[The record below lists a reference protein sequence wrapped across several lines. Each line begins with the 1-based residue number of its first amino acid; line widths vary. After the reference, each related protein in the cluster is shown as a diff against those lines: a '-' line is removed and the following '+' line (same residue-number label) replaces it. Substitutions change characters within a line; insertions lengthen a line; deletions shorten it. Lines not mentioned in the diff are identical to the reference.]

1 MVAMVNP
8 VLVDVVV
15 VGGGQGGLGV
25 AYHLV
30 QSGVD
35 VVVLEQ
41 GRVGQTWRSQRWDS
55 FRLNTPNWM
64 NGLPGAEYTG
74 PDPFGFMTH
83 LELAESFEEYVERF
97 DLPVRTGVTV
107 TGVGPSRDHRRYLV
121 TGERSDGETVSYLAD
136 SVVVASGI
144 LQSPR
149 IPSISSKI
157 PGAIVQLHT
166 GTYRAPDLLPAGTVV
181 VIGGGQSGCQIV
193 EDLLDAG
200 RIVYFSISR
209 APRVPRSHRGRDF
222 MDWWVDMGTWDL
234 KTDDVDDPAVLKATN
249 PLVSGV
255 GPRGHSV
262 SYQHL
267 ARDGVRLMGRLQ
279 DVVGGELI
287 TDDRVI
293 EYIRN
298 ADARSKEMRD
308 KIDAY
313 IEETSP
319 ETAAAVLDPA
329 DAPLPP
335 DEDVEF
341 LTSLNLEEANVGAI
355 VWSTGFTA
363 DFSWIDLPVTDDT
376 GSPVHSN
383 GISDVPGIYFI
394 GFPWLSKRKS
404 GVLLGID
411 EDARRI
417 TDAILH
423 QTQIS

>member
-1 MVAMVNP
+1 MVER

-30 QSGVD
+30 RSGAD
-35 VVVLEQ
+35 VVVLER

-83 LELAESFEEYVERF
+83 LELADSFEEYVERF
-97 DLPVRTGVTV
+97 HLPVHTGVAV
-107 TGVGPSRDHRRYLV
+107 TGVSPAHDHGRYLV
-121 TGERSDGETVSYLAD
+121 TGETSDGQTVSYVAD

-149 IPSISSKI
+149 TPAISSKI
-157 PGAIVQLHT
+157 PGNIVQLHT
-166 GTYRAPDLLPAGTVV
+166 GTYRSPGLLPAGAVV
-181 VIGGGQSGCQIV
+181 VIGGGQSGGQIV
-193 EDLLDAG
+193 EDLLNAG
-200 RIVYFSISR
+200 RVVYFSISS

-222 MDWWVDMGTWDL
+222 MDWWVEMGIWDVQ
-234 KTDDVDDPAVLKATN
+234 TNDVDDPEVLKATN

-262 SYQHL
+262 SYQQL
-267 ARDGVRLMGRLQ
+267 ARDGARLMGRLQ
-279 DVVGGELI
+279 EVVGGVLI
-287 TDDRVI
+287 TDDRVM

-298 ADARSKEMRD
+298 ADGRSKEMGD

-313 IEETSP
+313 ITRTSP
-319 ETAAAVLDPA
+319 ETAAAVIDPA
-329 DAPLPP
+329 DVPVPP
-335 DEDVEF
+335 DTNVDF
-341 LTSLNLEEANVGAI
+341 LTTLNLEEANVGAI
-355 VWSTGFTA
+355 VWATGFAA
-363 DFSWIDLPVTDDT
+363 DFSWIDLPVTDDN
-376 GSPVHSN
+376 GKPLHRN
-383 GISDVPGIYFI
+383 GICDVPGIYFI

-404 GVLLGID
+404 GVILGVD

-417 TDAILH
+417 TDAILNEAK
-423 QTQIS
+423 IA

>member
-1 MVAMVNP
+1 MVRRVR
-8 VLVDVVV
+8 VDVVV
-15 VGGGQGGLGV
+15 VGGGQAGLGV

-30 QSGVD
+30 ESGVD
-35 VVVLEQ
+35 VVVLEK

-55 FRLNTPNWM
+55 FCLNTPNWM
-64 NGLPGAEYTG
+64 NGLPGAEYAG

-83 LELAESFEEYVERF
+83 MELAESFEEYVDRF

-107 TGVGPSRDHRRYLV
+107 TSVGPSHDHGRYLV
-121 TGERSDGETVSYLAD
+121 TGETSDGETVSYLAD

-157 PGAIVQLHT
+157 PGNVVQLHT
-166 GTYRAPDLLPAGTVV
+166 GTYRSPDLLPAGAVV
-181 VIGGGQSGCQIV
+181 VVGGGQSGGQIV
-193 EDLLDAG
+193 EDLLNAG
-200 RIVYFSISR
+200 RIVYFSISN

-222 MDWWVDMGTWDL
+222 MDWWLEMGIWDVE
-234 KTDDVDDPAVLKATN
+234 TDDIDDPAVLKAIN

-255 GPRGHSV
+255 GSRGHSI
-262 SYQHL
+262 SYQQL
-267 ARDGVRLMGRLQ
+267 ARNGARLMGRLE

-298 ADARSKEMRD
+298 ADARSKEMSD

-319 ETAAAVLDPA
+319 GAAGTVPDPA
-329 DAPLPP
+329 DVPLPP
-335 DEDVEF
+335 NEDVDF
-341 LTSLNLEEANVGAI
+341 LTTLNLEEANVGAI

-376 GSPVHSN
+376 GRPVHSN

-404 GVLLGID
+404 GVILGID
-411 EDARRI
+411 EDAQRI
-417 TDAILH
+417 TNAILH
-423 QTQIS
+423 QTQFA

>member
-1 MVAMVNP
+1 MVKP

-15 VGGGQGGLGV
+15 VGGGQAGLGV

-30 QSGVD
+30 DSGVD

-41 GRVGQTWRSQRWDS
+41 GRVGETWRSQRWDS

-64 NGLPGAEYTG
+64 NGLPGAEYAG

-83 LELAESFEEYVERF
+83 MELAESFEEYVSRF

-107 TGVGPSRDHRRYLV
+107 TGVGPSGDDGRYLV
-121 TGERSDGETVSYLAD
+121 TGETAGGETVSYLAE

-149 IPSISSKI
+149 VPSISSKI
-157 PGAIVQLHT
+157 PGHIVQLHT
-166 GTYRAPDLLPAGTVV
+166 ATYRSPDLLPEGAVV
-181 VIGGGQSGCQIV
+181 VVGGGQSGAQIV
-193 EDLLDAG
+193 EDLLNAG
-200 RIVYFSISR
+200 RIVYFSISK

-222 MDWWVDMGTWDL
+222 MDWWLEMGIWDVA
-234 KTDDVDDPAVLKATN
+234 TDEVDDPEMLKTTN

-255 GPRGHSV
+255 GSRGHSV
-262 SYQHL
+262 SYQQL
-267 ARDGVRLMGRLQ
+267 ARDGARLMGRLE
-279 DVVGGELI
+279 DVVGGDLI
-287 TDDRVI
+287 TDDQAI

-298 ADARSKEMRD
+298 ADARSMEMRN

-313 IEETSP
+313 IEEKGLGAPSSVP
-319 ETAAAVLDPA
+319 EPA
-329 DAPLPP
+329 DVPLPP
-335 DEDVEF
+335 DED
-341 LTSLNLEEANVGAI
+341 LDILAMLHLEEANVGAI

-376 GSPVHSN
+376 GRPVHSN

-404 GVLLGID
+404 GVILGID
-411 EDARRI
+411 EDALRI
-417 TDAILH
+417 TDAILNQA
-423 QTQIS
+423 QTA